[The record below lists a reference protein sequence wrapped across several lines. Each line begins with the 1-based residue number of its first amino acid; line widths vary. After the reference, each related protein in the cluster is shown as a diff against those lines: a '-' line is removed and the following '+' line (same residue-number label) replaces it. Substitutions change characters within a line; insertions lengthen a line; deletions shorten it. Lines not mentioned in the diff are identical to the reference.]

1 MKLRYVVVFEQTPN
15 NYCAYVPDVPGCI
28 STGNTWYKML
38 AMIQE
43 ALTGH
48 IEYMV
53 EDGDPV
59 PEQKMS
65 IEDAMRDYLVPL
77 SDEELASYTKY
88 GEPAPTLSVTFQMV
102 EVDVR
107 ITDGERDALTS
118 RAMLSLAQATAN
130 DS

>member
-1 MKLRYVVVFEQTPN
+1 MKLRYAVVFEQTPN

-59 PEQKMS
+59 PEQKTS
-65 IEDAMRDYLVPL
+65 IEDAMRDYLEPI
-77 SDEELASYTKY
+77 SEEVMESYLKY
-88 GEPAPTLSVTFQMV
+88 GEPVPTLSVTFQMV

-118 RAMLSLAQATAN
+118 RAMLSLAQASAENT
-130 DS
+130 

>member
-1 MKLRYVVVFEQTPN
+1 MKLRYAVVFEQTPN

-59 PEQKMS
+59 PEQKTS
-65 IEDAMRDYLVPL
+65 IEDAMRDYLEPI
-77 SDEELASYTKY
+77 SEEVMESYLKY

-118 RAMLSLAQATAN
+118 RAMLSLAQASAENT
-130 DS
+130 

>member
-28 STGNTWYKML
+28 STGKTWYNML

-59 PEQKMS
+59 PEEKMS
-65 IEDAMRDYLVPL
+65 IEDAMREYLEPL
-77 SDEELASYTKY
+77 TEEVLASYSKY
-88 GEPAPTLSVTFQMV
+88 GEPAPALSVTFQTV
-102 EVDVR
+102 EIDVR
-107 ITDGERDALTS
+107 ITNGERDGLTS
-118 RAMLSLAQATAN
+118 RAMLSLAQATA
-130 DS
+130 DDA